1 MRPYSVVSKKASILL
16 MTVWMLTVLTTFAV
30 YLGYMIQQRILVLSK
45 IEDNEELH
53 FIAEAGVKRALAE
66 FAVGKYSSAFSAL
79 PKNCVLNPVVFKEVL
94 LGKGNFY
101 VYNGYKEWE
110 TGQTDLRYGFIDE
123 ESKIN
128 INYAP
133 APVLVR
139 LFLFVGLDNYQAEKL
154 GYALTD
160 YRDTDTTTKE
170 GVPEQF
176 YYAQEGR
183 PAVMKN
189 ANFEIL
195 DEVKLIPGM
204 TDEIYGRIKN
214 RITVYGS
221 GPVNINT
228 ASVDVLSI
236 LGLRPDLIAKVFAFR
251 CGDDRK
257 ESTEDD
263 NHVDDLRNYAATLA
277 QVVALNDEQRKE
289 LEAFLLSGLLSTRS
303 SCISISCTAF
313 LNKKNKAVSI
323 TCVSDISGKIYYWKE
338 RRYMTVR
345 RIFL

>member
-1 MRPYSVVSKKASILL
+1 

-66 FAVGKYSSAFSAL
+66 FAVNKYSSAFSAMQ
-79 PKNCVLNPVVFKEVL
+79 KNCTNNPVVFKDVFV
-94 LGKGNFY
+94 GKGNFF
-101 VYNGYKEWE
+101 VAYNYKEWE
-110 TGQTDLRYGFIDE
+110 SAQTDLRYGFIDE

-139 LFLFVGLDNYQAEKL
+139 LFLFVGLDNDQADKM
-154 GYALTD
+154 GHALVD
-160 YRDTDTTTKE
+160 YRDADTTTAE

-189 ANFEIL
+189 ANFEMI
-195 DEVKLIPGM
+195 DEVKLVPGM
-204 TDEIYGRIKN
+204 TAEIYDKIKD

-228 ASVDVLSI
+228 ASVDILSI
-236 LGLRPDLIAKVFAFR
+236 LGLRPDLIAKVFMFR
-251 CGDDRK
+251 CGEDRK
-257 ESTEDD
+257 EGTEDD
-263 NHVDDLRNYAATLA
+263 NRVDDLRNYTAALSR
-277 QVVALNDEQRKE
+277 VVTLNDEEKKE
-289 LEAFLLSGLLSTRS
+289 LEGFLLSGLLSTRS
-303 SCISISCTAF
+303 NFFSIHCTAF
-313 LNKKNKAVSI
+313 LNTKNKAVSI
-323 TCVSDISGKIYYWKE
+323 SCVSDISGKIYYWKE